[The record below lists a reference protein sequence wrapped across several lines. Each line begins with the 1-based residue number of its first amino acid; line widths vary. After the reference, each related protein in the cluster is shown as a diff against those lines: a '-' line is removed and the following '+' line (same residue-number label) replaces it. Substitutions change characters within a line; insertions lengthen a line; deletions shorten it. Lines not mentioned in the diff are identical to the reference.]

1 MKQSIAIVLLL
12 LATLPVAAWQY
23 QSLSGQYRIAGQTVI
38 DPPPSEAQDTHLHLA
53 LSGAA
58 ARDLY
63 HAMQVDPKPDECA
76 GDGTMV
82 KIIGEMQCLRS
93 RDGKEFQCSFAID
106 IANQKITGASV
117 C

>member
-1 MKQSIAIVLLL
+1 MKQSIVTILLL
-12 LATLPVAAWQY
+12 LAALPVAAWQY
-23 QSLSGQYRIAGQTVI
+23 NSLSGQYRIASQTVI
-38 DPPPSEAQDTHLHLA
+38 DPPPSEARDTHLHLE

-63 HAMQVDPKPDECA
+63 HAMKVKPQPDECA
-76 GDGTMV
+76 ENGALIKTV
-82 KIIGEMQCLRS
+82 GEMQCLRS
-93 RDGKEFQCSFAID
+93 QDGKEFQCSFAID

>member
-1 MKQSIAIVLLL
+1 MKRSIVTILLL
-12 LATLPVAAWQY
+12 LTVLPVAAWQY

-38 DPPPSEAQDTHLHLA
+38 DPPPSEARDTHLHLE

-63 HAMQVDPKPDECA
+63 NAMKVAPKPDECA
-76 GDGTMV
+76 DDGAMIKTA
-82 KIIGEMQCLRS
+82 GEMQCLRS
-93 RDGKEFQCSFAID
+93 EDGKEFQCSFAID
-106 IANQKITGASV
+106 IANQKITRASV

>member
-1 MKQSIAIVLLL
+1 MKRSIITLLLL

-23 QSLSGQYRIAGQTVI
+23 QSLSGEYRIAGQTII
-38 DPPPSEAQDTHLHLA
+38 DPPPSEAKDTHLHLE

-63 HAMQVDPKPDECA
+63 HAMKVDPKPDECA
-76 GDGTMV
+76 GDGALIKT
-82 KIIGEMQCLRS
+82 IGEMQCLRFEN
-93 RDGKEFQCSFAID
+93 GKEFECSFAID